1 MRKINAISNLECCRN
16 IHAKVFEIILI
27 IGFISSL
34 ILLSVNLVL
43 TMWLIKYS
51 IYIFIIE
58 IVLIGFNFIASILAV
73 ILRTWRSNGSVE
85 NINNSS
91 SYCISIIILL
101 IIIISLLGSFAID

>member
-1 MRKINAISNLECCRN
+1 MRKINAISNLECCRS

-34 ILLSVNLVL
+34 ILLTVNLVL

-58 IVLIGFNFIASILAV
+58 IVLIGFNFIASILAI
-73 ILRTWRSNGSVE
+73 ILRAWRSNGSVE
-85 NINNSS
+85 NKNNSS
-91 SYCISIIILL
+91 SYCISINNLFFDKI
-101 IIIISLLGSFAID
+101 FNYY